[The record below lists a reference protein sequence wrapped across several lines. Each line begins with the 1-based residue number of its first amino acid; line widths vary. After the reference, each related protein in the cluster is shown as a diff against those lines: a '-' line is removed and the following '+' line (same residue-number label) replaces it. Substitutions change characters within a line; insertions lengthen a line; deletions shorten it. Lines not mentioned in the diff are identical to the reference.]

1 MGIEAKRFFPSR
13 WEGVMAWRTAT
24 VVLEKAS
31 CPAVAALGSGSRL
44 QCARQGA
51 GSPPVGWLE
60 GKAPAGWKTI
70 AQGQGG
76 RLATNPSLACSQ
88 CPLAQALPGLVVSD
102 ALVRDAGVSVRFL
115 YEDPEAL
122 QNALDDFASAGQ
134 RPRLQGCTNGD
145 LRGHPA
151 SVSQALTVRQ
161 EECLR
166 LAQQLGYF
174 DADRR
179 ASVRD
184 LADAMGCHA
193 ATAHEHLRKA
203 VQKAVAACAPVP
215 TPAVEG
221 AEGFSA

>member
-1 MGIEAKRFFPSR
+1 
-13 WEGVMAWRTAT
+13 MAWRTAI
-24 VVLEKAS
+24 VVLERAS
-31 CPAVAALGSGSRL
+31 CPAVAALGPGSRL
-44 QCARQGA
+44 QCARQGV

-60 GKAPAGWKTI
+60 GKAPPGWQTI

-76 RLATNPSLACSQ
+76 RLATNPSLACSH

-102 ALVRDAGVSVRFL
+102 TLVREAGVFVRFL

-122 QNALDDFASAGQ
+122 QNALQVLDSAGQ
-134 RPRLQGCTNGD
+134 GPRLQSCSNGG

-151 SVSQALTVRQ
+151 SVHQALTARQ

-166 LAQQLGYF
+166 IAQQLGYF
-174 DADRR
+174 EADRR

-203 VQKAVAACAPVP
+203 VQKAVASCAPVP
-215 TPAVEG
+215 T
-221 AEGFSA
+221 SAADATEELAT

>member
-1 MGIEAKRFFPSR
+1 
-13 WEGVMAWRTAT
+13 MAWRTAI

-31 CPAVAALGSGSRL
+31 CPAVAALGPGSRL
-44 QCARQGA
+44 QCARQGV
-51 GSPPVGWLE
+51 GGPPVGWLE
-60 GKAPAGWKTI
+60 GKASAGWRTI

-76 RLATNPSLACSQ
+76 RLATNPSLACSR
-88 CPLAQALPGLVVSD
+88 CPLANALPGLVVSD
-102 ALVRDAGVSVRFL
+102 LLVREAGVFVRFL
-115 YEDPEAL
+115 YEDPGAL
-122 QNALDDFASAGQ
+122 QHALQDLASAGQ
-134 RPRLQGCTNGD
+134 GPRLQGCCSGAV
-145 LRGHPA
+145 RGQPVA
-151 SVSQALTVRQ
+151 APQALTVRQ

-174 DADRR
+174 EADRR

-215 TPAVEG
+215 TSTADA
-221 AEGFSA
+221 AEGLAA